1 MFIWRLGPFKID
13 HARVSVSRS
22 PQMVIKIVW
31 TPGADERQR
40 KDELMQG
47 GPYEVGL
54 PTRESWSLMPE
65 EWQDGPDGEVTVTL
79 RSTEPPAH
87 GPDDSPFSLDLEA
100 GATEAERRAVGEAF
114 RWIGFEPGDIGRY
127 ERRSLG
133 DHPWA
138 IMASA
143 SLAIFLK
150 SFLEQAGHNAAD
162 ALRDFTRRIF
172 KARESSASPKG
183 QLVIVDED
191 SGLWLIIPTE
201 LPEEA
206 CRELLALDLSK
217 LGEEHQALAYN
228 PQTGKWEL
236 Y

>member
-1 MFIWRLGPFKID
+1 MVVRQLGPFEID
-13 HARVSVSRS
+13 RARVSVTRS
-22 PQMVIKIVW
+22 PQTVIKITW
-31 TPGADERQR
+31 TPGADERER

-47 GPYEVGL
+47 GPYDVGL
-54 PTRESWSLMPE
+54 PTGESWTLQPE
-65 EWQDGPDGEVTVTL
+65 EWQETLDGEVTVTL
-79 RSTEPPAH
+79 RSTEPPPR

-114 RWIGFEPGDIGRY
+114 RSIGFEPGDIGRY

-133 DHPWA
+133 DHPWM

-150 SFLEQAGHNAAD
+150 SFLEKAGQNAAD
-162 ALRDFTRRIF
+162 ALRDFTRRLF

-183 QLVIVDED
+183 QFVLVDED
-191 SGLWLIIPTE
+191 TGIWVMIPTD
-201 LPEEA
+201 LPLEA
-206 CRELLALDLSK
+206 CRELLELDVSQ
-217 LGEEHQALAYN
+217 LGKDHQALAYN

>member
-1 MFIWRLGPFKID
+1 MVVRRLGPFEVKS
-13 HARVSVSRS
+13 ARVSVTRS
-22 PQMVIKIVW
+22 PQVIIKITW
-31 TPGADERQR
+31 TPGAEDRQR

-54 PTRESWSLMPE
+54 PTGESWSLQPE
-65 EWQDGPDGEVTVTL
+65 DWQEGPDGEVVVTL
-79 RSTEPPAH
+79 RSTQPSPH
-87 GPDDSPFSLDLEA
+87 GPDGSPFSLDLEA
-100 GATEAERRAVGEAF
+100 GATEVERRAVSEAF
-114 RWIGFEPGDIGRY
+114 RSIGFEPGDIGRY

-133 DHPWA
+133 DHPWV

-162 ALRDFTRRIF
+162 ALRDFTRRVF
-172 KARESSASPKG
+172 KARESSTSPKG
-183 QLVIVDED
+183 QLVLVDDD
-191 SGLWLIIPTE
+191 SGLWVMIPTE
-201 LPEEA
+201 LPVEA
-206 CRELLALDLSK
+206 CRELLELDLSR
-217 LGEEHQALAYN
+217 LGKDYQALVYN